1 MSYIIPS
8 GTTSKSIN
16 ILIKKADGSPKTGL
30 VFNTVG
36 LKAYYIRQTDWVSTQ
51 ITLANLT
58 NLTDPWTSG
67 GFKEIDA
74 TNKSG
79 EYRIDLPNA
88 MIASG
93 ADFTTL
99 TIDGTDF
106 NIEGYIINLDPIP
119 ANIKKLNDVVQSAI
133 NMEKAFSTLKAR
145 LVDTTTFSPAHSAP
159 NTIFESTFVT
169 STPDRYNGRLITFIG
184 GALDGEQSNIVDY
197 EFTNGKGRLTVT
209 GLTLLPVNNQEF
221 IVH

>member
-1 MSYIIPS
+1 MSYIIQS
-8 GTTSKSIN
+8 GATSKSIN
-16 ILIKKADGSPKTGL
+16 ILIKKPDGSPKTGL
-30 VFNTVG
+30 VFNTAG

-51 ITLANLT
+51 ITLADLT

-74 TNKSG
+74 TNKPG

-106 NIEGYIINLDPIP
+106 SIEGYIINLLAIP
-119 ANIKKLNDVVQSAI
+119 SNVKQINDIVQSAI
-133 NMEKAFSTLKAR
+133 NMEGAFSTILTF
-145 LVDTTTFSPAHSAP
+145 LVDTATFTP
-159 NTIFESTFVT
+159 TITQFESTANFT
-169 STPDRYNGRLITFIG
+169 TIDRLNGRLITFKG
-184 GALDGEQSNIVDY
+184 GSLDGEQTSIEDY
-197 EFTNGKGRLTVT
+197 EFVNSKGKLTVT
-209 GLTLLPVNNQEF
+209 QLTFAPLNNQAF
-221 IVH
+221 VLS